1 MRTAHLAAALLSS
14 SIALTA
20 TIALAQDRPI
30 VAVFRIEDKAHAAD
44 KATLDQL
51 TDYLGAAIAE
61 GGVFRRVPPGDLAW
75 FDQRSQVN
83 RQ

>member
-1 MRTAHLAAALLSS
+1 MRIGLSLTVLVLAGGS
-14 SIALTA
+14 
-20 TIALAQDRPI
+20 ALAQDRPI
-30 VAVFRIEDKAHAAD
+30 VAVFRIEDRAHAAD
-44 KATLDQL
+44 KATLEKL